1 LKEGTQHKVEY
12 RLGLLRRAV
21 ALAMIAGLLLSPNL
35 WVSSRA
41 YPLTPLFGFIPPLPY
56 PVDYAVFGLFIVIIG
71 GMALVRGRS
80 AGWLALSATIIAVLF
95 ILQDQSRL
103 QPWFY
108 QYSFLI
114 AAVSLFGLDRV
125 GVVDTLN
132 SCRLIVAATY
142 FFSGL
147 QKANAS
153 FMGKEYPSIVEPLM
167 GHLSSGVQ
175 DILLWGAYA
184 VPVIE
189 ATIGLGLL
197 TRRLRK
203 PAVIGTLLMH
213 GFILLC
219 VGPWGANWNSV
230 IWPWNVAM
238 VLFAFILFWQP
249 ADNPSLL
256 EVLLPWRRLSEVN
269 LTLGLAFRALVVAL
283 FALMPILSFFGL
295 WDSYLSASLY
305 SGNIKLG
312 HVFTWNG
319 SKWIDTNITA
329 DFPMKALNVPAYPED
344 RIYKNV
350 FVEEWC
356 AQDHSSKSRSPEPVL
371 LVYDKPDI
379 FTGERSEK
387 LYRC

>member
-12 RLGLLRRAV
+12 RLALLRRAV

-56 PVDYAVFGLFIVIIG
+56 PVDHAVFGLFIVIIG
-71 GMALVRGRS
+71 GMALVRGRA

-125 GVVDTLN
+125 GAVDALN

-167 GHLSSGVQ
+167 VHLSSGVQ

-197 TRRLRK
+197 TRRFRK

-238 VLFAFILFWQP
+238 VLFTFILFWQP

-283 FALMPILSFFGL
+283 FALMPVLSFFGL

-344 RIYKNV
+344 RVYKNV

-379 FTGERSEK
+379 LTGERSEK